1 MKKEI
6 LRGLVLAGIILVAAL
21 SRILPHP
28 MNFTPIVAISLFSAA
43 YFKDTF
49 QKYAIPFSIIVFS
62 DLLIETISG
71 YGFHSGTLVVY
82 ASFALIIVISS
93 FILKNPT
100 VFKVLASSALGSIL
114 FFLITNFAL
123 LYPEAAVSNPALG
136 VYSHD
141 FSGILSSYSAGL
153 PFFRNMFVGDLIY
166 TSIMFGLAYF
176 IQNSKI
182 INFKLKY

>member
-1 MKKEI
+1 MKKEMI
-6 LRGLVLAGIILVAAL
+6 RGLVLAGIILLAAL
-21 SRILPHP
+21 SRIIPHP

-49 QKYAIPFSIIVFS
+49 QKFGIPFSIIIFS
-62 DLLIETISG
+62 DVLIQAISG
-71 YGFHSGTLVVY
+71 YGFHSGTLIVY
-82 ASFALIIVISS
+82 GSFALIILVSGFLLKKVS
-93 FILKNPT
+93 ILN
-100 VFKVLASSALGSIL
+100 VLASSALGSIL

-123 LYPEAAVSNPALG
+123 FYPKSPVSNPSLG

-141 FSGILSSYSAGL
+141 FAGIISSYSAAL

-166 TSIMFGLAYF
+166 TSLMFGLAYI